1 MSVEKFQVNHL
12 LDFELEYELSIRG
25 ITTARTVAD
34 KRKILTRLLSK
45 EQVNPDVNL
54 KLDVYEFDF
63 KTEQEDINKSL
74 TSITEMIIDFSDS
87 GQTYATCLKLE
98 SDLYDSVQ
106 LTTSVVTNVS
116 VQPPPVINIPAPVVN
131 CSNNFIPISK
141 WGVEL
146 NGDPKTVH
154 SFLEHVTELAQSR
167 KVTDQTL
174 YESAIEFF
182 VGDAFVWYRSVKSE
196 ISDWKSLVTSLKRDF
211 LSSIIDEDIWGEI
224 KQRRQKR
231 NESVAIFIAHV
242 ETLFGRLSR
251 QPVESSKVKQ
261 LRKNILPEYLS
272 QLALHEISTV
282 ADLSK
287 LCRRLEE
294 ANHLKGKN
302 NLITQ
307 VAHLSVGTQERKFNN
322 HSENFKKNK
331 LRKQYN
337 HTVRNHNGR
346 KPDVDNRGHISENEV
361 TIASNSQSVSCWNCG
376 LPNHVFS
383 DCRTKR
389 KIFCYKCGLAGV
401 KLLDCTRCSKNE

>member
-87 GQTYATCLKLE
+87 GQVTDTLFLRIKSRIAHVLNRSQRFLKILDVPGKIDDDIKDDFHKFQNETYATCLKLE

-141 WGVEL
+141 WGVKF

-182 VGDAFVWYRSVKSE
+182 VGDAFVWYRSFKSE

-211 LSSIIDEDIWGEI
+211 LSSDIDEDIWGEI

-294 ANHLKGKN
+294 ADHLKGKN

-307 VAHLSVGTQERKFNN
+307 VAHLSVVRCV
-322 HSENFKKNK
+322 KK
-331 LRKQYN
+331 
-337 HTVRNHNGR
+337 
-346 KPDVDNRGHISENEV
+346 
-361 TIASNSQSVSCWNCG
+361 
-376 LPNHVFS
+376 
-383 DCRTKR
+383 
-389 KIFCYKCGLAGV
+389 
-401 KLLDCTRCSKNE
+401 